1 MLWDEMLSVHEV
13 YNWSVIDG
21 KAMEPLNGN
30 AVIIQLNP
38 HLMVLSEGFAFQK
51 PTRANSQF

>member
-1 MLWDEMLSVHEV
+1 MLSAHEV

-51 PTRANSQF
+51 PSRANSQL